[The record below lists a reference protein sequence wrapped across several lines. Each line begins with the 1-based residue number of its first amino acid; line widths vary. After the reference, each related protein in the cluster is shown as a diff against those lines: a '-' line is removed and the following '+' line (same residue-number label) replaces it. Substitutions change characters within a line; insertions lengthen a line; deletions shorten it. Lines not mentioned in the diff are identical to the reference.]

1 MVYIVGSS
9 FTIDLSVN
17 LRLRI
22 CTTLLEIVIVFFNKK
37 APPKGEA
44 SLLAEDET
52 GLGFA
57 RCARLIRPQIRR
69 TRNSLVLVSVIP
81 NKKAPPEGETSLL
94 AEDET
99 RTRNNLLGRQGL

>member
-1 MVYIVGSS
+1 MSDAQADKICS
-9 FTIDLSVN
+9 LS
-17 LRLRI
+17 
-22 CTTLLEIVIVFFNKK
+22 
-37 APPKGEA
+37 
-44 SLLAEDET
+44 
-52 GLGFA
+52 GFA

-81 NKKAPPEGETSLL
+81 NKKAPPEGEASLL